1 MSMEPIY
8 CNQYIIFHKRFL
20 VCEIMRSGETG
31 IKPQFTPSGRKA
43 VQAPIPNNNA
53 APTKNKKKAKAALK
67 HVSSPPPSTVTVR
80 CCRDGNPHNLA
91 SRATP
96 SPSAKK
102 TPKSTSSSSSKSTT
116 TTKKMAVPEP
126 NLKHQ
131 IHSLRHVLIPGLSI
145 H

>member
-1 MSMEPIY
+1 MFPLLEMRET
-8 CNQYIIFHKRFL
+8 
-20 VCEIMRSGETG
+20 MRSGETG
-31 IKPQFTPSGRKA
+31 RESSHNSRLLVEKRSKRRS
-43 VQAPIPNNNA
+43 PITTLLP
-53 APTKNKKKAKAALK
+53 PRTRKKAIAALK
-67 HVSSPPPSTVTVR
+67 HVPSRPPSTVTVR
-80 CCRDGNPHNLA
+80 CCRDGNSHKLA

-96 SPSAKK
+96 SPLAKK

-116 TTKKMAVPEP
+116 TKKMAAPEP